1 MSRRPSR
8 IPLPVNRLRPAAAG
22 AGTVHLVHPG
32 ALAAGVHATL
42 AEALPD
48 GTGLTVLDLSALP
61 DYWEAAL
68 TGGRAETTVEALAAR
83 LLAEFTGAYD
93 GGPYALAGW
102 SFGGVVAQAMVQQQS
117 PADRPDRLVLLDSIA
132 PTGEYQQPDEAL
144 EPELLLGWF
153 AMYLGAKRGR
163 PVRLEP
169 GRTAGRGVDDGLPLV
184 LDAAVAGGALAPDT
198 PLPGLRKLYDTYV
211 DGLLRNNRLTAP
223 YRPEPAAVPLVLV
236 TAERSLIP
244 DDPTLGWRPLAP
256 HGLEVHR
263 SPGDHYTMLTR
274 PDAAEL
280 IARLVRPTPVPAG
293 TGAQKV

>member
-1 MSRRPSR
+1 MRQ
-8 IPLPVNRLRPAAAG
+8 PAAG
-22 AGTVHLVHPG
+22 SGTVYLVHPG

-48 GTGLTVLDLSALP
+48 GAGLTVLDLSALP
-61 DYWEAAL
+61 EYWEAAL
-68 TGGRAETTVEALAAR
+68 TGGRAETTVEALADR
-83 LLAEFTGAYD
+83 LRDEFDSAYD

-102 SFGGVVAQAMVQQQS
+102 SFGGVVAQAMVQRQAPRRR
-117 PADRPDRLVLLDSIA
+117 PARLVLLDSIA

-144 EPELLLGWF
+144 EPSLLIGWF

-163 PVRLEP
+163 PVRPDPDRLA
-169 GRTAGRGVDDGLPLV
+169 TCGVEDGLLLV
-184 LDAAVAGGALAPDT
+184 LDAAAASGALAADT

-223 YRPEPAAVPLVLV
+223 YRPVPAEVPLVLV

-244 DDPTLGWRPLAP
+244 GDPTLGWTPLATR
-256 HGLEVHR
+256 GLEVHR

-274 PDAAEL
+274 PDAAAL
-280 IARLVRPTPVPAG
+280 IARLVRPVPVPTG
-293 TGAQKV
+293 TVAEKV